1 MIEIRSLRD
10 LLRLLFIYQREFKLA
25 ALSAVVIIVLGAFLL
40 PAKYESNARLLV
52 KPGRDST
59 LPIEI
64 SNRQALVMPST
75 QRDPIVDEE
84 RLLTGRPIV
93 RQVAERYLEVLA
105 NRPPPEGLWKRTK
118 FYVKKAIGAVFDGI
132 RVTLETFG
140 VIEETT
146 AVERLAKDLEKKFE
160 VTHAA
165 GSTVMEISFTWSE
178 PEVAQ
183 EVVKAWI
190 EIYMEERTQA
200 LGRKSLYAFYEAQT
214 ADSAAQIKSY
224 KAQILK
230 HLNEIGASS
239 IEDRLQDLSER
250 INVLRGERFN
260 SIRLIASSDSALE
273 STRQQLKGLPREI
286 VTVRQIALN
295 PAQQD
300 LRRLLNQKR
309 LERADMMRTY
319 TDDAPPV
326 KALDASIRALEKEV
340 QDEGAT
346 VQSSEDRAP
355 NTLTTHL
362 ERVLLD
368 ETSNNAALRTQLAEQ
383 EKQLAEL
390 EAQRREALDIE
401 PTLARLQRELNATER
416 NYAQR
421 VPTLAVDDEGRQQL
435 AFVPRDSAGLE
446 IVDDWSGFGQRT
458 TGSGSALFD
467 RVAVAAED
475 VVSFQDAFERPT
487 TVGPLAQ
494 ILHAAI
500 DAGIARGAFEDTLRF
515 VRERARPWV
524 DSGVDKASD
533 DPLTIHEIGRLA
545 IRLHAAEA
553 LLERAGRVLDRATAE
568 PDAESVAAASIA
580 VAEARALTTEVA
592 LLAGSKLIEL
602 GGSRA
607 CLAELGLDRHW
618 RNARVHT
625 LHDPVRWKYHA
636 VGDYY
641 LNGRLPPRR
650 GTL

>member
-1 MIEIRSLRD
+1 MSLAHATRD
-10 LLRLLFIYQREFKLA
+10 NPTAAAHRIGSDDEALETARELA
-25 ALSAVVIIVLGAFLL
+25 ALFARESIQRDRERRLPLEELELFSRSGLWGIAVPREYGGAGVSRVTLAKVVAIVSAADSSLADSAEPFLRPRSAAGERLAGAERSPVRRRPGRRAF
-40 PAKYESNARLLV
+40 RQR
-52 KPGRDST
+52 PGRDRHAYRQRAPYPPARRRRRLPPGRAQVLLHRRT
-59 LPIEI
+59 L
-64 SNRQALVMPST
+64 R
-75 QRDPIVDEE
+75 
-84 RLLTGRPIV
+84 
-93 RQVAERYLEVLA
+93 
-105 NRPPPEGLWKRTK
+105 
-118 FYVKKAIGAVFDGI
+118 
-132 RVTLETFG
+132 
-140 VIEETT
+140 
-146 AVERLAKDLEKKFE
+146 
-160 VTHAA
+160 AA
-165 GSTVMEISFTWSE
+165 GAD
-178 PEVAQ
+178 PGG
-183 EVVKAWI
+183 
-190 EIYMEERTQA
+190 
-200 LGRKSLYAFYEAQT
+200 GR
-214 ADSAAQIKSY
+214 
-224 KAQILK
+224 
-230 HLNEIGASS
+230 G
-239 IEDRLQDLSER
+239 
-250 INVLRGERFN
+250 
-260 SIRLIASSDSALE
+260 
-273 STRQQLKGLPREI
+273 
-286 VTVRQIALN
+286 
-295 PAQQD
+295 
-300 LRRLLNQKR
+300 
-309 LERADMMRTY
+309 
-319 TDDAPPV
+319 
-326 KALDASIRALEKEV
+326 
-340 QDEGAT
+340 
-346 VQSSEDRAP
+346 
-355 NTLTTHL
+355 
-362 ERVLLD
+362 
-368 ETSNNAALRTQLAEQ
+368 
-383 EKQLAEL
+383 
-390 EAQRREALDIE
+390 
-401 PTLARLQRELNATER
+401 
-416 NYAQR
+416 
-421 VPTLAVDDEGRQQL
+421 GRQQL

-524 DSGVDKASD
+524 DSGVDKASA